1 MAKMYLQHP
10 LLPFETEN
18 YCNNMRAGKSC
29 MLFKPYNVNIFIL
42 ELGYSFFSFEFIR
55 KKLFQDGPYRNNCN
69 HNMPAIIGAMW
80 QLSAHDPGKDI

>member
-29 MLFKPYNVNIFIL
+29 MLFEPYNVNIFIL
-42 ELGYSFFSFEFIR
+42 ELGYSFFFI
-55 KKLFQDGPYRNNCN
+55 
-69 HNMPAIIGAMW
+69 
-80 QLSAHDPGKDI
+80 